1 MPFPIKNYFYLNEV
15 SARWRR
21 NIKDVEYCIEN
32 GLIPAYIKVF
42 SVKLSN
48 SQTTPQNMLQYSGCK
63 CLHPDDC
70 HALFRHHKQVIRH
83 FLSADGRTEDILIEP
98 SQITIRRIDLMIFL
112 KDLEIFE
119 KKHQLTYQE
128 DLPLWNNDIHNNKIG
143 FDDNVLTID
152 NSHFSFGPLQARIIK
167 ILYQASLTSNPWV
180 LGKNILFDCGARTQ
194 HLMDLFKSHPICD
207 RIIYKAKGYY
217 RLKID

>member
-70 HALFRHHKQVIRH
+70 HALFVIINRQSVI
-83 FLSADGRTEDILIEP
+83 FY
-98 SQITIRRIDLMIFL
+98 RRMDVQRIF
-112 KDLEIFE
+112 
-119 KKHQLTYQE
+119 
-128 DLPLWNNDIHNNKIG
+128 
-143 FDDNVLTID
+143 
-152 NSHFSFGPLQARIIK
+152 
-167 ILYQASLTSNPWV
+167 
-180 LGKNILFDCGARTQ
+180 
-194 HLMDLFKSHPICD
+194 
-207 RIIYKAKGYY
+207 
-217 RLKID
+217 